1 MLYYNRQIIYL
12 DHMEAGNKIKNA
24 GFLKREETEDTIT
37 WNMQI
42 KGLYETDTGFFDLRD
57 ETGAIIDKILL
68 KRGQVLIPGSLHRM
82 ESAGAEENTM
92 KYAGFVFVFL
102 PGGKWWEDGREPEK
116 Y

>member
-42 KGLYETDTGFFDLRD
+42 KGLYETDTGFF
-57 ETGAIIDKILL
+57 
-68 KRGQVLIPGSLHRM
+68 
-82 ESAGAEENTM
+82 
-92 KYAGFVFVFL
+92 
-102 PGGKWWEDGREPEK
+102 
-116 Y
+116 